1 MWKKL
6 LAIGLLALGLSLAQA
21 EELRVLTHSSFSLSK
36 TLIQKFEQ
44 ATGIKLRF
52 IKGGD
57 AGETLNK
64 AILTKDAPIADVLY
78 GVDNTFLSRALKAGI
93 FEPYPSKEVRY
104 LRSETILDPTLHA
117 IPVDYGYVALN
128 YDKAYFKTHPLP
140 QTFADLA
147 KPTFARLLAV
157 ENPATSSP
165 GLAFLIATVD
175 AFGEDGYLDFW
186 AKLRDGGVKVT
197 KGWSAA
203 YFSAF
208 TPYGGDRPIVVSYTT
223 SPPAEVYF
231 SEGKYKVPPTGNLL
245 FPKSAFFQVEFVG
258 ILKGTRHRKAAE
270 RFIDWLLSREVQED
284 IPLHMWVYPARRDA
298 KLPAIFRFAEIP
310 TQPARVA
317 PEVIAR
323 NRERWIRQW
332 TDVVIRGKSPAEVKK

>member
-6 LAIGLLALGLSLAQA
+6 LAVGLLAFGLSFAQA
-21 EELRVLTHSSFSLSK
+21 EELRVLTHSSFALSK
-36 TLIQKFEQ
+36 SLIQKFEQ
-44 ATGIKLRF
+44 TTGIKLRF

-93 FEPYPSKEVRY
+93 FEPYPSREVRN
-104 LRSETILDPTLHA
+104 LKSETILDPTLHA

-128 YDKAYFKTHPLP
+128 YDKAYFKNRALP
-140 QTFADLA
+140 GTFAELA
-147 KPTFARLLAV
+147 NPEFARLLVV

-165 GLAFLIATVD
+165 GLAFLLSTVA
-175 AFGEDGYLDFW
+175 AFGEDGYLSFW

-223 SPPAEVYF
+223 SPAAEVYF
-231 SEGKYKVPPTGNLL
+231 SEGKYKTPPTGNLL
-245 FPKSAFFQVEFVG
+245 FPKSSFFQVEFVG
-258 ILKGTRHRKAAE
+258 ILKGTKHRKAAE
-270 RFIDWLLSREVQED
+270 RFVDWMLSREVQED
-284 IPLHMWVYPARRDA
+284 IPLNMWVFPARRDA
-298 KLPAIFRFAEIP
+298 KLPEVFKFAEIP
-310 TQPARVA
+310 TRPAKLA
-317 PEVIAR
+317 PDAIAR
-323 NRERWIRQW
+323 NRERWIREW
-332 TDVVIRGKSPAEVKK
+332 TEVVIKGKAPEEVRR